1 MDFYGAS
8 SLKEQSAG
16 RHVAPLGHIILIPGQ
31 PVFALSRSWCVLS
44 REATHANF
52 RIFGL
57 TRPPPWPDRGS
68 NPRSTTLEASTLTI
82 KPLMR
87 LFFSLAIHEHLRAFR
102 LGSCHLTF
110 HSSLTN
116 GTTAQGVYLLFRPK
130 DLVSRLVGCKYEP
143 WGYSVLDVVGWLV
156 YRKRKKKMPVP
167 NITKLIVGIKQHAK
181 IIYNNVYCNLCSL
194 LPWLLGVF
202 NLYDYC

>member
-1 MDFYGAS
+1 MVLAHWKNSPRVDI
-8 SLKEQSAG
+8 SLHSDTLFWFRANQSLPFLVNDAYL
-16 RHVAPLGHIILIPGQ
+16 AEKQQMPILESL
-31 PVFALSRSWCVLS
+31 V
-44 REATHANF
+44 
-52 RIFGL
+52 
-57 TRPPPWPDRGS
+57 WPDRGS
-68 NPRSTTLEASTLTI
+68 NPRPTTLEASTLTI
-82 KPLMR
+82 TPLMR

-156 YRKRKKKMPVP
+156 YRQRKKKMPVP

-181 IIYNNVYCNLCSL
+181 IIYNNVYCN
-194 LPWLLGVF
+194 
-202 NLYDYC
+202 